1 MIHVEVINNVLLQSR
16 TYLMWKEAEP
26 DAYLVDCGDMA
37 PIQHFLSTRGKFLRG
52 IFLTH
57 CHYDHIYGLN
67 EVYQLYP
74 DITVYTSPE
83 GRESLY
89 DEKWNFS
96 KYHRTPF
103 KYVGSNVAELQEGDK
118 IECWPDVIMRAFK
131 TPGHDW
137 SCLSYIVGNMLFTGD
152 SYIPGSK
159 TVTIFPKSNK
169 TAAENSLSKIRNIP
183 NAEII
188 YPGHGM
194 PVLICTSD
202 LFAK

>member
-1 MIHVEVINNVLLQSR
+1 MIKVERIVNSIYQSNSYILYCKEHDEAWLIDVGDAKRIEEWLSCHNLRLKSVLL
-16 TYLMWKEAEP
+16 
-26 DAYLVDCGDMA
+26 
-37 PIQHFLSTRGKFLRG
+37 
-52 IFLTH
+52 TH
-57 CHYDHIYGLN
+57 THYDHIYGLN